1 MAAAA
6 SAGIDRVV
14 VAAVIRDGK
23 TALLLERNPQDY
35 LGGLFELPGGLV
47 ETGETLSQA
56 LCREVAEETGLTLSG
71 IDRYLGSFDYHSQSG
86 RWTRQFNFQAT
97 PQVTPQGVATVI
109 LSEHASFAWVGLAE
123 LAHYPASPEIQEL
136 LRQVLTGR

>member
-1 MAAAA
+1 M
-6 SAGIDRVV
+6 V
-14 VAAVIRDGK
+14 VAAVIRHGN

-56 LCREVAEETGLTLSG
+56 LRREVTEETGLALSR

-86 RWTRQFNFQAT
+86 RLTRQFNFQAT
-97 PQVTPQGVATVI
+97 PQVTPQGVPPVI

-123 LAHYPASPEIQEL
+123 LAQYPASPEVQEL
-136 LRQVLTGR
+136 LRQVLTDR

>member
-14 VAAVIRDGK
+14 VAAVIRYGN
-23 TALLLERNPQDY
+23 TALLLERSPQDY
-35 LGGLFELPGGLV
+35 LGGLFELPGGVV

-56 LCREVAEETGLTLSG
+56 LRREVAEETGLTLRRL
-71 IDRYLGSFDYHSQSG
+71 DRYLGSFDYRSQSG
-86 RWTRQFNFQAT
+86 RLTRQFNFQAT
-97 PQVTPQGVATVI
+97 PPMPVPALI

-123 LAHYPASPEIQEL
+123 LAQYPASPEVQEL
-136 LRQVLTGR
+136 LRQVLGGR

>member
-14 VAAVIRDGK
+14 VAAVIRDGN
-23 TALLLERNPQDY
+23 TALLLERSPQDY

-47 ETGETLSQA
+47 EPGETLTQA
-56 LCREVAEETGLTLSG
+56 LRREVAEETGLTLSR

-86 RWTRQFNFQAT
+86 RLTRQFNFQAT
-97 PQVTPQGVATVI
+97 APETPAII
-109 LSEHASFAWVGLAE
+109 LSEHASFAWVGLNE
-123 LAHYPASPEIQEL
+123 LARYPASPEVQEL
-136 LRQVLTGR
+136 LRQVLGGR